1 MKPTDSE
8 DANTEVVVSGGGNS
22 EPPSKPEPEGV
33 FPRLR
38 EALLCLSSSYLGYND
53 YVGKPEDQVEELSP
67 AAKPEGDKPPKP
79 LNAFQE
85 EKVVLRRPSC

>member
-1 MKPTDSE
+1 ML
-8 DANTEVVVSGGGNS
+8 G
-22 EPPSKPEPEGV
+22 
-33 FPRLR
+33 
-38 EALLCLSSSYLGYND
+38 YLGYND